1 MKNVTVE
8 KPSSLHLFSSPNS
21 PSDDVTITDVNKVKI
36 NIDQKIETGTK
47 ETTGHTS
54 LIEEGKD
61 NNQYDNN
68 EASRVLSS
76 YAPVITTGSWPFSVC
91 VY

>member
-21 PSDDVTITDVNKVKI
+21 PSDDVTITDVNKVTKI

-47 ETTGHTS
+47 ETTGHAS

-61 NNQYDNN
+61 NMTTM
-68 EASRVLSS
+68 R
-76 YAPVITTGSWPFSVC
+76 PVEC
-91 VY
+91 